1 MFCFN
6 CGNKVDDNAY
16 ICVHCGVILKKEPT
30 RKNRKR
36 SGNLVCGIISII
48 FGILALAL
56 SFSLFFIDISEIG
69 MYTEL
74 IERIGYA
81 IGFVLI
87 PFVLM
92 LISLIFSLAQK
103 NKTKLNYIGLFLSL
117 TSLFLLITEIMVV
130 IIY

>member
-1 MFCFN
+1 MFCPN
-6 CGNKVDDNAY
+6 CGNRVDENAY
-16 ICVHCGVILKKEPT
+16 ICVNCGVILKKDNVRPKKK
-30 RKNRKR
+30 KN
-36 SGNLVCGIISII
+36 GNLVCGIFSII
-48 FGILALAL
+48 VGVLAFAL
-56 SFSLFFIDISEIG
+56 SISLFFIDISEIG

-92 LISLIFSLAQK
+92 LIALIFSLVQK
-103 NKTKLNYIGLFLSL
+103 KKTKLNYIGLFLSL
-117 TSLFLLITEIMVV
+117 ASLFLIFTEIMVV